1 MTRPTSAPKIP
12 PISMTPNDKIV
23 IPKIVSVKTFL
34 GMTAVSNGS
43 VWVDNTIPNTEKSR
57 INMAFNTFSGIL

>member
-12 PISMTPNDKIV
+12 PISMTLNDKIV

-43 VWVDNTIPNTEKSR
+43 VWVDNTIPNTEK
-57 INMAFNTFSGIL
+57 AE